1 MKTKDLNLLTET
13 GTYSLLGEEY
23 ANELTGIPVENDD
36 DEEEKKKNKK

>member
-23 ANELTGIPVENDD
+23 ANELTGIPVE
-36 DEEEKKKNKK
+36 DEEDKEKDKKKK